1 MKKLM
6 MLAAMV
12 AMVLMVA
19 AAPVL
24 AQNAD
29 VSPEV
34 KSDIDPKTGVATAKA
49 GGTEATAGCPEVP
62 PTAKAGDVVAKAPCK
77 PAPPPPPPPPPPGAP
92 APPPPPAAKML
103 PPTGGAGTAS
113 LLGLGAGALLV
124 GGGLLV
130 RRIFR

>member
-1 MKKLM
+1 
-6 MLAAMV
+6 MLAAMM

-29 VSPEV
+29 VSPDV

-62 PTAKAGDVVAKAPCK
+62 PTAKSGDVVAKAPCK
-77 PAPPPPPPPPPPGAP
+77 PAPPPPPPAPKAAPPAPAPAPAPGAP
-92 APPPPPAAKML
+92 KEL
-103 PPTGGAGTAS
+103 PKTGGTGSAS

-130 RRIFR
+130 RRIVR